1 MKRNAGFARQL
12 RRYYGVYTLTFAL
25 FVLLLAIGESM
36 GLSQQVIGHVFLFV
50 TIAIYA
56 TIGVMSRTS
65 DVSEYYVA
73 GRRVPA
79 MFNGMATAADWMSA
93 ASFIGLAGTL
103 YFSGFEGLAFVTG
116 WTGGFVLVVVLL
128 LLAGVL
134 VAGKAQHWFDP
145 MREIDLKFPPE
156 GSMEL
161 QKGGEVMLLGAKV
174 GSVQDILVDDDGR
187 ISGTIRVRGPFM
199 RFVRADSI
207 ALVKKKMVVTGD
219 AYIELT
225 RGTGEA
231 LPRTGGEIECKKDTE
246 ILQMLEKAL
255 ETLQMEAENTLRL
268 VNTAIIEYTDIAEN
282 LNDPQGNLQQLL
294 ANVNGLLL
302 DIRTGAGLPA
312 KVLNDPAMAKDVEN
326 IVAQVQELMTKINAM
341 AAELQ
346 ATVAKLPP
354 MADTLGAEV
363 DNLPALTGDAQTMMR
378 ETSTLLDGLQKHW
391 LLKKYM
397 GSDDAVRSEEVLL
410 P

>member
-1 MKRNAGFARQL
+1 MAKKFKF
-12 RRYYGVYTLTFAL
+12 RYVNEI
-25 FVLLLAIGESM
+25 V
-36 GLSQQVIGHVFLFV
+36 
-50 TIAIYA
+50 
-56 TIGVMSRTS
+56 
-65 DVSEYYVA
+65 
-73 GRRVPA
+73 
-79 MFNGMATAADWMSA
+79 
-93 ASFIGLAGTL
+93 
-103 YFSGFEGLAFVTG
+103 
-116 WTGGFVLVVVLL
+116 GGFVLLVVLL

-134 VAGKAQHWFDP
+134 VAGRAQHWFEA
-145 MREIDLKFPPE
+145 MYEIDLKFPPE

-225 RGTGEA
+225 RGTGAA
-231 LPRTGGEIECKKDTE
+231 LPRTGGEIECQKDTE

-255 ETLQMEAENTLRL
+255 ETLEMEAENTLRL

-294 ANVNGLLL
+294 ANVNGLLT
-302 DIRTGAGLPA
+302 DIRTGEGLPA

-326 IVAQVQELMTKINAM
+326 IVAQVQELMKKINAM

-354 MADTLGAEV
+354 MADTVAGEV

-391 LLKKYM
+391 LLRNYM
-397 GSDDAVRSEEVLL
+397 GSDDALRSEEVLL

>member
-1 MKRNAGFARQL
+1 MAKKFKF
-12 RRYYGVYTLTFAL
+12 RYVNEI
-25 FVLLLAIGESM
+25 V
-36 GLSQQVIGHVFLFV
+36 
-50 TIAIYA
+50 
-56 TIGVMSRTS
+56 
-65 DVSEYYVA
+65 
-73 GRRVPA
+73 
-79 MFNGMATAADWMSA
+79 
-93 ASFIGLAGTL
+93 
-103 YFSGFEGLAFVTG
+103 
-116 WTGGFVLVVVLL
+116 GGFVLLVVLL

-134 VAGKAQHWFDP
+134 VAGRAQHWFEA
-145 MREIDLKFPPE
+145 MYEIGLRFPPE

-161 QKGGEVMLLGAKV
+161 QKGAEVMLLGAKV
-174 GSVQDILVDDDGR
+174 GSVQDILVDDAGS
-187 ISGTIRVRGPFM
+187 ISGTMRVRGPFM

-255 ETLQMEAENTLRL
+255 ETLEMEAENTLRL

-302 DIRTGAGLPA
+302 DIRTGSGLPA
-312 KVLNDPAMAKDVEN
+312 KVLNDPALAKDVEN

-341 AAELQ
+341 AVELQ

-397 GSDDAVRSEEVLL
+397 ESDDAVRSEEVLL

>member
-1 MKRNAGFARQL
+1 MAKKFKF
-12 RRYYGVYTLTFAL
+12 RYVNEI
-25 FVLLLAIGESM
+25 V
-36 GLSQQVIGHVFLFV
+36 
-50 TIAIYA
+50 
-56 TIGVMSRTS
+56 
-65 DVSEYYVA
+65 
-73 GRRVPA
+73 
-79 MFNGMATAADWMSA
+79 
-93 ASFIGLAGTL
+93 
-103 YFSGFEGLAFVTG
+103 
-116 WTGGFVLVVVLL
+116 GGFVLLVVLL

-134 VAGKAQHWFDP
+134 VAGRAQHWFEA
-145 MREIDLKFPPE
+145 MYEIGLRFPPE

-161 QKGGEVMLLGAKV
+161 QKGAEVMLLGAKV
-174 GSVQDILVDDDGR
+174 GSVQDILVDDAGS
-187 ISGTIRVRGPFM
+187 ISGTMRVRGPFM

-255 ETLQMEAENTLRL
+255 ETLEMEAENTLRL

-302 DIRTGAGLPA
+302 DIRTGSGLPA
-312 KVLNDPAMAKDVEN
+312 KVLNDPALAKDVEN

>member
-1 MKRNAGFARQL
+1 MAKKFKF
-12 RRYYGVYTLTFAL
+12 RYVNEI
-25 FVLLLAIGESM
+25 V
-36 GLSQQVIGHVFLFV
+36 
-50 TIAIYA
+50 
-56 TIGVMSRTS
+56 
-65 DVSEYYVA
+65 
-73 GRRVPA
+73 
-79 MFNGMATAADWMSA
+79 
-93 ASFIGLAGTL
+93 
-103 YFSGFEGLAFVTG
+103 
-116 WTGGFVLVVVLL
+116 GGFVLLVVLL

-134 VAGKAQHWFDP
+134 VAGRAQHWFEA
-145 MREIDLKFPPE
+145 MYEIDLRFPPE

-161 QKGGEVMLLGAKV
+161 QKGAEVMLLGAKV
-174 GSVQDILVDDDGR
+174 GSVQDILVDDAGS
-187 ISGTIRVRGPFM
+187 ISGTMRVRGPFM